1 MNRYLHQPTRP
12 EHVDEVLDAYFH
24 TPEAY
29 ADLLLARR
37 FVQHFRE
44 QLNERTPEERAR
56 LAGGV
61 YCRLSQLEQKPFP
74 RTPQRDSSGYLR
86 KCLAEY
92 VVEQRPKHLDRDFK
106 SALSRDVEYG
116 PLLLTA
122 GLTLISSQLDL
133 IESEPSGDDDDSGK
147 TTQGQAVPFDP
158 RNIWSPQ
165 PEAEPDGGALSDE
178 GAKSFGMFFIVLT
191 IGFLLAF
198 ILL

>member
-1 MNRYLHQPTRP
+1 MNGRP
-12 EHVDEVLDAYFH
+12 RNGHDWLAESIAGCHSWNKNHSRVL
-24 TPEAY
+24 
-29 ADLLLARR
+29 RR
-37 FVQHFRE
+37 EIIR
-44 QLNERTPEERAR
+44 
-56 LAGGV
+56 
-61 YCRLSQLEQKPFP
+61 
-74 RTPQRDSSGYLR
+74 YLR

-116 PLLLTA
+116 PLPLTA

-191 IGFLLAF
+191 IGFRWPLSYCDSRSACTRSSGFEPLETKVAHCQ
-198 ILL
+198 